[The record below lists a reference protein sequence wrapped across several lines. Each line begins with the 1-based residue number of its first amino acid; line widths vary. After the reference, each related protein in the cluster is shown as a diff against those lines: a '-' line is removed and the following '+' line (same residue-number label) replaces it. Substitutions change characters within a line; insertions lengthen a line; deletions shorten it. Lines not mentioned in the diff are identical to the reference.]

1 MGFILQAFAAL
12 YTVLLWVAIVLAMMQ
27 GTPVGGQSPHPLA
40 YVAFGVVATLPGVAL
55 FAFGQV
61 VRHTRQMRD
70 SLDEMLELL
79 RGR

>member
-1 MGFILQAFAAL
+1 MGFLLQAIAAL
-12 YTVLLWVAIVLAMMQ
+12 YIVLLWAAIVLAMLQ
-27 GTPVGGQSPHPLA
+27 GTPVGGHSPHPLVYA
-40 YVAFGVVATLPGVAL
+40 AFGVVATLPGVAL

-70 SLDEMLELL
+70 SLEEMLEIL